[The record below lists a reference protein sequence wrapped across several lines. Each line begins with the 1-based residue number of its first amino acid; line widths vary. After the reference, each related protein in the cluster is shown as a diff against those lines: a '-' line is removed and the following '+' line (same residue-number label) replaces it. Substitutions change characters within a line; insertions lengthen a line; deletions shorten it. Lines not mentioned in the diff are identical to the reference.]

1 MSCFHTRSQQP
12 LFQPLTDFNL
22 SPGVPGHVFYLLH
35 VSHRFSGKRAVLAF
49 VDLAAPIA
57 VRQHLRKTVV
67 VWMEGTARVDMSCAI
82 LCIFFFKLQIHVS
95 GIDCFWNVGMLTTDL
110 FLFITLPSVV
120 YSLLVQIDHHEA
132 QVAQVRM
139 VQLFFNVFHII

>member
-1 MSCFHTRSQQP
+1 MKESKMESVPMVKKRIMSCFHTRSQQP
-12 LFQPLTDFNL
+12 VLQPLTDFNL
-22 SPGVPGHVFYLLH
+22 SAGVPGHVFYLLH

-82 LCIFFFKLQIHVS
+82 LCIFVLNCRYTYQVLIVFEML
-95 GIDCFWNVGMLTTDL
+95 GCLLLACFCL
-110 FLFITLPSVV
+110 
-120 YSLLVQIDHHEA
+120 SLCP
-132 QVAQVRM
+132 
-139 VQLFFNVFHII
+139 QLFATGPN